1 MENEFP
7 TANRQRYPFFLK
19 RTKVPLN
26 VSSGSEENIT
36 RGEHLPVLPEPSG
49 NGSGDGCCAPGMRLP
64 GCTLDAEVAR
74 IRRCDLR
81 ERIIRNIIA
90 CPSAKAAEEVV
101 RDIRERVSGVGFGTA
116 ASWIAV
122 AAHSTKGFEHVHVA
136 HDCRYGGSTCKCAF
150 LSKYRVPAKNIDFT
164 TAFVPFIRRKTGA
177 DLRPVYGAQIKNA
190 EDSYIANLLQ

>member
-1 MENEFP
+1 M
-7 TANRQRYPFFLK
+7 
-19 RTKVPLN
+19 PLD
-26 VSSGSEENIT
+26 VSSNLEASAP
-36 RGEHLPVLPEPSG
+36 RGEHQAELPQSTG
-49 NGSGDGCCAPGMRLP
+49 DGCRDGCCAPGMRLP
-64 GCTLDAEVAR
+64 GCSLDAEVAR
-74 IRRCDLR
+74 VRRCDLR

-90 CPSAKAAEEVV
+90 CHSAKAAEEVV
-101 RDIRERVSGVGFGTA
+101 RDIKERVSGVGFGTA

-150 LSKYRVPAKNIDFT
+150 LSKYRVPAKNIDFS